1 MAAQVGATDLFGPI
15 GANTPGLAVARS
27 ASRVVADSGHDQHTV
42 FLRRSRLSPLEQQ
55 VLPSARTVGRTE
67 IDSHG
72 GACYFPFVH
81 LPTGGTVMI
90 PALIDPSRVSV
101 ASWVASIRT
110 LCLCTTLSRLEWTLL
125 HLVHLAGSFR
135 CGALSWSACAL
146 TVRRRITRA
155 RLRPRQLTPFVALTS
170 TSTVMMMQKCPQSRR
185 KCWRNDLHFRRLHWR
200 VSARPL
206 GVLSFTT

>member
-72 GACYFPFVH
+72 GACYLPFVH

-90 PALIDPSRVSV
+90 PALIDPLTGERRVVGRIHPDIVPVHDIVTPGVDTS
-101 ASWVASIRT
+101 ASGPFGWLVSMWRT
-110 LCLCTTLSRLEWTLL
+110 VMECVRIDRPSSHSCRL
-125 HLVHLAGSFR
+125 
-135 CGALSWSACAL
+135 
-146 TVRRRITRA
+146 
-155 RLRPRQLTPFVALTS
+155 S
-170 TSTVMMMQKCPQSRR
+170 TSTPGPSCIRHTHAPTV
-185 KCWRNDLHFRRLHWR
+185 
-200 VSARPL
+200 V
-206 GVLSFTT
+206 V